1 MSKRV
6 QANFFQKHE
15 NNHNRPFPTD
25 RDRCILSVEVTY
37 TNMISLVE
45 EQVHFLPN
53 RWQKLELEL
62 KLFTILVIQLK
73 IKHQY

>member
-1 MSKRV
+1 MKI
-6 QANFFQKHE
+6 
-15 NNHNRPFPTD
+15 NHNRPFPTD

-62 KLFTILVIQLK
+62 ELFTILVIQLK
-73 IKHQY
+73 NKAPVLVNTLNGVTST